1 MSAEPSR
8 VGEVSGL
15 PGFSKPFRTFPQFPF
30 SSRMLMKAFGSPI
43 AYSERG

>member
-1 MSAEPSR
+1 MSADPAR

-15 PGFSKPFRTFPQFPF
+15 PGSSKPSRTSPQFPF